1 MCPVLVTFDDGS
13 KCHHQEVF
21 KGHSGTSQDIDIV
34 GKEAT
39 KLSGKE
45 NWRNDDKDTVEDHR
59 QRVTGY

>member
-1 MCPVLVTFDDGS
+1 VCPVLVTFDDGL
-13 KCHHQEVF
+13 KCHQHEVF

-45 NWRNDDKDTVEDHR
+45 N
-59 QRVTGY
+59 